1 MEKMINDLAERML
14 VKARVIN
21 MYARKWSTDE
31 RRFTESRELN
41 KFDHEFSGMIQAIK
55 AMGITIDIEYDEK
68 VIEMTAINLMGKKF
82 LVL

>member
-21 MYARKWSTDE
+21 MYARKWAVDE
-31 RRFTESRELN
+31 RRFTESREQN
-41 KFDHEFSGMIQAIK
+41 KFDHEFSGMIQAVK
-55 AMGITIDIEYDEK
+55 AMGIALDIEYDEN
-68 VIEMTAINLMGKKF
+68 VVEMTAIIIMGKKF

>member
-21 MYARKWSTDE
+21 MYERKWSTDE
-31 RRFTESRELN
+31 RRFTKSRELN

-55 AMGITIDIEYDEK
+55 AMGITIDIEYDEN
-68 VIEMTAINLMGKKF
+68 VVEMTAINLMGKKF